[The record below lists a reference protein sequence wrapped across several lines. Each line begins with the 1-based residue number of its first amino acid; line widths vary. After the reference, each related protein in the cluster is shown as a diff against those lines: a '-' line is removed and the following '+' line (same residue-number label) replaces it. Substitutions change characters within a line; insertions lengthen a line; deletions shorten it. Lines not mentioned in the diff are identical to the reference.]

1 MRAKYARVHHGCPV
15 RTRVLDH
22 PPARPPTASRTM
34 FFNMPGIGHA
44 SNLSSVNTHE
54 IYIIYIYMY
63 TYKTL
68 HVFDRYVT
76 ELIDGIDL
84 IYIYIYIYRLS
95 STDKRGIFSNL
106 AAALE

>member
-1 MRAKYARVHHGCPV
+1 
-15 RTRVLDH
+15 
-22 PPARPPTASRTM
+22 
-34 FFNMPGIGHA
+34 
-44 SNLSSVNTHE
+44 
-54 IYIIYIYMY
+54 MY